1 MTAIPRICRPD
12 DSRWDAV
19 VIGAGPSGAMAARE
33 LAIGG
38 ARVLL
43 VERRDFPRE
52 KVCGGCLNGQ
62 ALGVLQTAGLGTLP
76 ERSGG
81 VPLRS
86 FRLGV
91 RGHAVQL
98 DLSAGMVVSRARFDA
113 ELVGA
118 AVEAGARFLPRTE
131 ARVGGFEASGR
142 TVLLG
147 RDRGEQT
154 IRANVVLVA
163 TGLGGSCLPAAS
175 APRTRVARGS
185 RVGTGCFLPDGPADY
200 GAGTIHMA
208 VGKAGYVG
216 LVRLRDGG
224 LHIAGALEPGRWRA
238 VGGPG
243 AVASAVLAE
252 AEFPPIK
259 GLETAR
265 WQGTPGLT
273 RRTRPLADVRL
284 FVLGDAAGYVEPFTG
299 EGIAWALASG
309 SAVVPLARA
318 AIERWDSELAGD
330 WQALHR
336 RLIGRRQIF
345 CRAIALGL
353 RRPWLTAIGFEVLL
367 RAPAA
372 AGPAI
377 RRLNAPTSFTTAS
390 EPCPS

>member
-1 MTAIPRICRPD
+1 MTAMPSIRHQD

-43 VERRDFPRE
+43 VERRGFPRE

-62 ALGVLQTAGLGTLP
+62 ALGVLQSAGLGTLP

-81 VPLRS
+81 APLRS

-113 ELVGA
+113 NLVDA
-118 AVEAGARFLPRTE
+118 AVEAGVRFLPRTE
-131 ARVGGFEASGR
+131 ARVGSIEGSGR
-142 TVLLG
+142 TLHLG

-175 APRTRVARGS
+175 APRTRVAPGS
-185 RVGTGCFLPDGPADY
+185 RVGTGCFLPDGPTDY
-200 GAGTIHMA
+200 DAGTIHMA

-216 LVRLRDGG
+216 LVRLREGC
-224 LHIAGALEPGRWRA
+224 LHIAGALDPGRWRE

-252 AEFPPIK
+252 AGFPPIE

-273 RRTRPLADVRL
+273 RRTSPLADVRL

-309 SAVVPLARA
+309 
-318 AIERWDSELAGD
+318 
-330 WQALHR
+330 
-336 RLIGRRQIF
+336 
-345 CRAIALGL
+345 RAIASLAL
-353 RRPWLTAIGFEVLL
+353 RAVERWEPRLAGEWEIVYDRVVRRRQALCRAARLVLRLPWL
-367 RAPAA
+367 AA
-372 AGPAI
+372 AACEVMARFPGWTG
-377 RRLNAPTSFTTAS
+377 RVVDRLNAPPSFVETS
-390 EPCPS
+390 